1 MRTATLLLTTALLAL
16 ASIACAQTE
25 AAPDG
30 RGDSSPLAQAS
41 SPAQAPAADPIGQL
55 IAALNEDANGLTINR
70 EQRTVD
76 IDAKVCLREAEF
88 LEQFA
93 CSPNT
98 REHESILV
106 LLAQPSMI
114 HTSML
119 LLGIEPGAPIRWIEE
134 GDTVRTLPPHGPE
147 VEVFV
152 VTTDDEG
159 EETLVPANTWVLDQK
174 TDEPMAGNTWLFAGS
189 KFVEVNGEEMYVAD
203 AYGTAISLV
212 SFGDDLL
219 ARAGDL
225 TDQNDSH
232 GKVWGT
238 NTDAIPAVG
247 TEVRVRL
254 VLPAASENPAP
265 AAPESD

>member
-1 MRTATLLLTTALLAL
+1 MRTPTLMLTTALLTL
-16 ASIACAQTE
+16 VSIACAQTE
-25 AAPDG
+25 PAPGDR
-30 RGDSSPLAQAS
+30 RGDLSL
-41 SPAQAPAADPIGQL
+41 PAQAPADDPVGQL
-55 IAALNEDANGLTINR
+55 IEAINADENGITLDR
-70 EQRTVD
+70 EARTVD
-76 IDAKVCLREAEF
+76 IAAKVCLREAEF

-93 CSPNT
+93 CSPDT

-106 LLAQPSMI
+106 LNAQPSMI
-114 HTSML
+114 HTGML
-119 LLGIEPGAPIRWIEE
+119 LLGLEPGSPLTWVEE
-134 GDTVRTLPPHGPE
+134 GDRVRTIAPRGPE
-147 VEVFV
+147 VQVFI

-159 EETLVPANTWVLDQK
+159 EETVVPANTWVKDQK
-174 TDEPMAGNTWLFAGS
+174 TDEPMVGNTWLFAGS

-238 NTDAIPAVG
+238 NTEVIPAVG

-265 AAPESD
+265 AGPESD

>member
-1 MRTATLLLTTALLAL
+1 MRTTTWMLTTALLTL
-16 ASIACAQTE
+16 ASIACAQTQNTDDTP
-25 AAPDG
+25 AP
-30 RGDSSPLAQAS
+30 P
-41 SPAQAPAADPIGQL
+41 PAQEQPPADDAVGQL
-55 IAALNEDANGLTINR
+55 IAALNQDDNGLTIDR
-70 EQRTVD
+70 EARTVD
-76 IDAKVCLREAEF
+76 VAAKVCLREAEF

-93 CSPNT
+93 CSPDT

-106 LLAQPSMI
+106 LNAQPSMI
-114 HTSML
+114 HTSLL
-119 LLGIEPGAPIRWIEE
+119 LLGVEPGSPLTWVEE
-134 GDTVRTLPPHGPE
+134 GDSVRTIPPRGPE
-147 VEVFV
+147 IQVFI
-152 VTTDDEG
+152 VTTDDAG
-159 EETLVPANTWVLDQK
+159 EEQVVPANTWVKDQN
-174 TDEPMAGNTWLFAGS
+174 TDEPMVGNSWLFTGS

-238 NTDAIPAVG
+238 NTDAIPEVG

-265 AAPESD
+265 DTPETE